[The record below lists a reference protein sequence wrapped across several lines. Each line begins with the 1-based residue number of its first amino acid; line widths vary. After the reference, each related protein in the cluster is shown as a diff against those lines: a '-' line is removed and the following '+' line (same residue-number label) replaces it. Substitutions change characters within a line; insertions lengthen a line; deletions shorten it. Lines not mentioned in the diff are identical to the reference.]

1 MITAA
6 SDGEVEIPET
16 FNVTVGDS
24 SLPDG
29 ITIPSPL
36 TITIKSLDRKLDII
50 AKTWKEG
57 QNVTSSRVMVTVRL
71 GVNRNSSERNRMHKC

>member
-36 TITIKSLDRKLDII
+36 TITITSLDRKLNII
-50 AKTWKEG
+50 EG
-57 QNVTSSRVMVTVRL
+57 QNVTSSRVMATVRL
-71 GVNRNSSERNRMHKC
+71 GVNGNSSERNRMHKC

>member
-1 MITAA
+1 MMLTVSDGTSETIMVNAT

-36 TITIKSLDRKLDII
+36 AITITSLDRKL
-50 AKTWKEG
+50 
-57 QNVTSSRVMVTVRL
+57 
-71 GVNRNSSERNRMHKC
+71 